1 MDANESDRSKRS
13 SGSAKGF
20 GFGEGVWGSAGRRE
34 HGVLAWNMACKNVRA
49 MQVPLQLT
57 FRGVESDPDIEGLT
71 RRQAEALE
79 DVCDH
84 ISSCRVAIEKPHAV
98 SRSGRPQRV
107 RIDLTVPPGHEL
119 VVDKNSSRGDPSET
133 VSQTVREA
141 FKTARR
147 QLEALSAQQRNEV
160 KSHPA
165 QAAVAIVAE
174 LFEDHGFLRTA
185 EGREIYFHAN
195 SVLNEDFEDVHVGD
209 GVHFVEDMGE
219 HGVHASTVRVV
230 DGRGRADR
238 TRK

>member
-1 MDANESDRSKRS
+1 M
-13 SGSAKGF
+13 
-20 GFGEGVWGSAGRRE
+20 VWVGAGRLQHR
-34 HGVLAWNMACKNVRA
+34 LYAWNMACSTDGV

-79 DVCDH
+79 EVCDH

-119 VVDKNSSRGDPSET
+119 VVDKNSSRGDPSES

-141 FKTARR
+141 FKAARR

-185 EGREIYFHAN
+185 EGREVYFHAN
-195 SVLNEDFEDVHVGD
+195 SVLNEDFENVHVGD

-219 HGVHASTVRVV
+219 NGAHASTVRVV

-238 TRK
+238 IRK